1 MANVVVTTTD
11 LDLNVSQTVSNISV
25 TDSSSNVVVTNVA
38 TAVANVTV
46 SSTET
51 NVNVSQSAI
60 VSNAAVRT
68 KIAVENISGFGNLS
82 YDNTS
87 TSNGIIQYTGTSES
101 DVRGTISSTNI
112 SGYGNVVYNQGNGEI
127 QYTGISQQEIRDSFS
142 VQNISGDGYLNYQNT
157 AGTIQYVGPDDADYR
172 LAVSGG
178 YGITYSN
185 VTGVIETANSDIRGL
200 FSNTLPITYN
210 NATGEIGFDANLDD
224 LTLKKYQ
231 ETIVD
236 QGPQSGNVTVDIAQ
250 GTVHQMILN
259 GNVTGLTLS
268 NISSGGSATFVF
280 RQNGVLGGFGLDLT
294 THASNWTGWEFIDD
308 NSTIDPAVNS
318 NSVMTVFY
326 NADSSGNYPTYT
338 ASMMDFVD
346 EDPFTTKTTDDLTEG
361 NVNLYYT
368 TDRAN
373 TAIENFVGDMDIS
386 GLPFVMNPDKDNSLI
401 ANSLLSGGNIVLG
414 ASLQDNESY
423 GNATTSWN
431 IQVPRALQGN
441 PTQQPNVYIK
451 WNETTD
457 KWQFTNDGNTYVD
470 FAADTGDLP
479 EEAGATGNVG
489 NAYFTTT
496 RARESVN
503 ASNSITPSGNGS
515 LAYNSTTGYFT
526 FTPADVPQTT
536 DDLTEGTTNLYFSNA
551 SANTAIVTY
560 FGDSSNFP
568 FTMEGNL
575 NVNGNVEVAGNLNYV
590 NVEDLLV
597 QDQSITLNYGNAT
610 SRDAFIYVDRSGTG
624 GGTNVALKWNESTNS
639 WQFTNDGT
647 TYNNISS
654 TVGTVTSVDSG
665 AGLTGGPITDSGTLA
680 IGAGYGITVNADD
693 IEVTNSEIQAQA
705 NIAIGNNTTDN
716 LTEGSANLYF
726 TTARANSAMDDY
738 LVSVTANVDSVNTQ
752 TGAVVLDTDDISQGV
767 VNRYYANS
775 LVDSHLTGGTG
786 IDYTTGTIDLAD
798 TTVTPGTYGN
808 ATHTPVV
815 TIDQQGR
822 ITVASV
828 AATLGSYGNTEVAD
842 FLANG
847 FGSNTIV
854 TTGNITAGYFI
865 GDGSLLTNIVGANV
879 STVDQAK
886 TVVKTVIAGED
897 LAKGDA
903 VYISGGTGDNPE
915 VSKADADD
923 ATKMPVFGVTTEA
936 VTATNTTDLVIY
948 GLLES
953 YDTTGFTTGDS
964 LFVST
969 TPGVLTT
976 TKPTGESA
984 LLQTVG
990 KVIKG
995 NSNGGKITITGAGRT
1010 NATPNLDNGN
1020 IFVGNAS
1027 NQATTID
1034 LDAFTYAINSD
1045 SNITTSANIE
1055 TTNTSI
1061 ANTSILRYDAPDGY
1075 QEADKLDLVLPGSF
1089 FGGNSDHIIIDVGTS
1104 GNSFSL
1110 GGTNFQL
1117 TFDGYTGAG
1126 NANVN
1131 GTTFYAGTNDY
1142 SGGGLSTYQIFT
1154 DASATT
1160 PASASTLG
1168 LSLPD
1173 FAGTGNILS
1182 DFSDGISN
1190 IKLDN
1195 DTGVFTLKNAQDAN
1209 VISHIGGATEIEGTS
1224 VTLDGQITLDGLTTL
1239 SSNSYLAYAG
1249 ETKDSIAGGDFVN
1262 GYTPFSIRHNYTPDL
1277 NLETGFSARQ
1287 SSDQANTLFSVPR
1300 FAMTKYPEMQGTGN
1314 LWTTTNTNGSNMAM
1328 PDGAFTGV
1336 IDSKVNRYREYVL
1349 ETNPATTFPGAALH
1363 SVGSVLFKTADS
1375 NTAVLSTANAIIGGN
1390 PYLTNSYV
1398 AQGQIVFRTM
1408 QPSVAANITTS
1419 AFPYNVG
1426 TDEPESTVAFIDDKF
1441 RIGNEANSS
1450 LAYSFPKTPGTNGQI
1465 LQLDSSNELQW
1476 VTSSGS
1482 GTVTSVDSGDGL
1494 TGGPITGSG
1503 TLTVDSTVLRTTGAQ
1518 TVTGVKTFESNVIIA
1533 DSTTSS
1539 NANVA
1544 VDSVIGEGNAGHGT
1558 DVWLLNGHS
1567 SQIFADATPI
1577 TANSFSASPLT
1588 GYNGNTYYTKWNA
1601 TESGYEIYSNSG
1613 LTTAVSVGGTSF
1625 YASTTGQAEYSSSSS
1640 VTSVLHVDEI
1650 TRSDA
1655 NVNNAIEFSAPINTT
1670 LRQFQETTVAKGN
1683 QTGDISTNID
1693 ASDGSIFT
1701 LTAISNLTF
1710 NSIANAVAGTSC
1722 TIIITQASPGGY
1734 TLSSTMKFAGGDKTL
1749 STGAGDVDIISVF
1762 YDGSTYY
1769 ASLTKAYA

>member
-11 LDLNVSQTVSNISV
+11 LGVNVTSTASNISV
-25 TDSSSNVVVTNVA
+25 TDDSSNIVVTNVA
-38 TAVANVTV
+38 TAIANVTV

-51 NVNVSQSAI
+51 NVNVSQTAI

-68 KIAVENISGFGNLS
+68 KISVENVSGFGNLS
-82 YDNTS
+82 YDNTTS
-87 TSNGIIQYTGTSES
+87 SNGVIQYTGTSES
-101 DVRGTISSTNI
+101 DVRGTISSTKI

-142 VQNISGDGYLNYQNT
+142 VQNISGDGYLNYQNS

-200 FSNTLPITYN
+200 LSNTLPITYN

-236 QGPQSGNVTVDIAQ
+236 QGPQSGNVTVDIAD
-250 GTVHQMILN
+250 GTVHQMVLN
-259 GNVTGLTLS
+259 GNITGLTLS
-268 NISSGGSATFVF
+268 NISNGGSATFVF
-280 RQNGVLGGFGLDLT
+280 RQDGSVGGFGLDLT
-294 THASNWTGWEFIDD
+294 THASNWTGWQFIDD
-308 NSTIDPAVNS
+308 NSTIDPAVAS

-326 NADSSGNYPTYT
+326 NADTSGNYPTYT

-386 GLPFVMNPDKDNSLI
+386 GLPFVMNPDKNNSLI

-414 ASLQDNESY
+414 ASLQDNEDYS
-423 GNATTSWN
+423 NATTSWN

-451 WNETTD
+451 WNETID

-536 DDLTEGTTNLYFSNA
+536 DDLPEGTTNLYFSNA
-551 SANTAIVTY
+551 HANTAIVSY

-610 SRDAFIYVDRSGTG
+610 ARDAFVYVDRSGTG
-624 GGTNVALKWNESTNS
+624 GGTNVAIKWNEATNS

-654 TVGTVTSVDSG
+654 TTGTVTSVDSG
-665 AGLTGGPITDSGTLA
+665 AGLTGGPITSSGTLA
-680 IGAGYGITVNADD
+680 VGAGYGITVNADD

-738 LVSVTANVDSVNTQ
+738 LVSITANVDSVNGA
-752 TGAVVLDTDDISQGV
+752 TGVVNLDSDDITQGV

-775 LVDSHLTGGTG
+775 LVDSHLVGGTG
-786 IDYTTGTIDLAD
+786 IDYTSGTIDLAD

-822 ITVASV
+822 ITVATV
-828 AATLGSYGNTEVAD
+828 AATLGSYGNTDVAN
-842 FLANG
+842 FLENG
-847 FGSNTIV
+847 FGSNSIV
-854 TTGNITAGYFI
+854 TTGNITADYFFATEEFI
-865 GDGSLLTNIVGANV
+865 GDLDGAISVGVYNDSGATLT
-879 STVDQAK
+879 
-886 TVVKTVIAGED
+886 
-897 LAKGDA
+897 KGQA
-903 VYISGGTGDNPE
+903 VYITGSQGDEANVAPANNLVAASMPAMGIVKANISAGSSGQ
-915 VSKADADD
+915 
-923 ATKMPVFGVTTEA
+923 A
-936 VTATNTTDLVIY
+936 VTNGTMNFN
-948 GLLES
+948 GH
-953 YDTTGFTTGDS
+953 GFTEGAE
-964 LFVST
+964 LYVSNDGT
-969 TPGVLTT
+969 LTE
-976 TKPTGESA
+976 TKPTGEGA
-984 LLQTVG
+984 LIQ
-990 KVIKG
+990 
-995 NSNGGKITITGAGRT
+995 KIAKALAPNFILVQGAGRT
-1010 NATPNLDNGN
+1010 NATPNLDDGN
-1020 IFVGNAS
+1020 IFVGNGS

-1075 QEADKLDLVLPGSF
+1075 QEADKLDLVLSGSF
-1089 FGGNSDHIIIDVGTS
+1089 FGGNADHVIIDVGTS

-1131 GTTFYAGTNDY
+1131 GATFYAGTFDY

-1160 PASASTLG
+1160 PASASALG

-1182 DFSDGISN
+1182 NFSDGITN

-1195 DTGVFTLKNAQDAN
+1195 NTGVFTLKNDLDAN
-1209 VISHIGGATEIEGTS
+1209 VLTHSAGATEVEGTT
-1224 VTLDGQITLDGLTTL
+1224 VTLDASGGINLDGTTTL
-1239 SSNSYLAYAG
+1239 TSNSFLGYVG
-1249 ETKDSIAGGDFVN
+1249 DTTTSIGGGDFVN
-1262 GYTPFSIRHNYTPDL
+1262 GYTPFSIRHNYAPTL
-1277 NLETGFSARQ
+1277 NLETGFTARQ

-1300 FAMTKYPEMQGTGN
+1300 FSMAKYPEMQGAGN

-1349 ETNPATTFPGAALH
+1349 ETNPATVFPGASLH

-1375 NTAVLSTANAIIGGN
+1375 NTAVLSTANVVIGGN

-1426 TDEPESTVAFIDDKF
+1426 TDEPDSTVAFIDDKF
-1441 RIGNEANSS
+1441 RIGNESNSS
-1450 LAYSFPKTPGTNGQI
+1450 LAYSFPKTPGTSGQY
-1465 LQLDSSNELQW
+1465 LELDSSNELQW
-1476 VTSSGS
+1476 VTPSGS

-1494 TGGPITGSG
+1494 TGGPITTSG
-1503 TLTVDSTVLRTTGAQ
+1503 TLAVDSTVLRTTSAQ
-1518 TVTGVKTFESNVIIA
+1518 TITGVKTFESNVIIA
-1533 DSTTSS
+1533 DSTASS

-1588 GYNGNTYYTKWNA
+1588 GYNGNTYYTKWNT
-1601 TESGYEIYSNSG
+1601 TESGYEIYTNVG
-1613 LTTAVSVGGTSF
+1613 LTTAVSIGGTSF
-1625 YASTTGQAEYSSSSS
+1625 YPSTTGQAEYESSSS

-1650 TRSDA
+1650 TTSDA
-1655 NVNNAIEFSAPINTT
+1655 NTSNAITFNAPINTAFK
-1670 LRQFQETTVAKGN
+1670 QFNETKVDLGSVS
-1683 QTGDISTNID
+1683 GDQSSSLD
-1693 ASDGSIFT
+1693 ASAGSIYT
-1701 LTAISNLTF
+1701 LTATGGITI
-1710 NSIANAVAGTSC
+1710 NSIANAVAGTSM
-1722 TIIITQASPGGY
+1722 TIVITQDVTGSH
-1734 TLSSTMKFAGGDKTL
+1734 TLTSSMKFAGGSKTL
-1749 STGAGDVDIISVF
+1749 STAGNSIDIISVF

-1769 ASLTKAYA
+1769 ASLTTGYA